1 MKVIVG
7 FIVLVLSL
15 VMYVTA
21 SSSIELYGIRMQN
34 RAIIGTIEQ
43 LSEQIRI
50 TVEKRD
56 RLAQEQ
62 LDELRQH

>member
-15 VMYVTA
+15 VMYVAA
-21 SSSIELYGIRMQN
+21 SLSIELYGIRMQN
-34 RAIIGTIEQ
+34 RATIGAIEQ

-50 TVEKRD
+50 TVEKRT
-56 RLAQEQ
+56 RLTQEQ